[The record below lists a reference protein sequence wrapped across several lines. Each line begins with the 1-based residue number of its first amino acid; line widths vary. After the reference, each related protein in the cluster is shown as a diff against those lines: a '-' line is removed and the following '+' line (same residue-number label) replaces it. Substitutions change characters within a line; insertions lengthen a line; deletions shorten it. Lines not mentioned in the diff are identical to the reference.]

1 MQRGARIRTV
11 DGLRGLAALLVV
23 FDHTVGHGWG
33 LGAWSQQNHGITVF
47 AILTGFLISG
57 PFLRARL
64 DRRPD
69 PRLGNYLRARA
80 GRIYPGYWVALAVA
94 ALLVG
99 LNSMGDGDLWRVI
112 TLTQTFGTDTP
123 FEGIPPAWSL
133 SLFLTFYLALPVWSW
148 WRRRVDPAGL
158 SEVQILRREAGWLLA
173 LVLGSLVVRSL
184 SLTDSIAEDPA
195 FTLLGRADWFAL
207 GMFLGLLVTARD
219 RGISLGALLGPGR
232 HPGIAMSVA
241 LGLTIAS
248 AMVPVHMEEARDQ
261 LDTFAAGLLVAGMVL
276 HGATLRGSQ
285 RLLASRPA
293 AALGRWSYGIFL
305 YGYISQKLLLEL
317 EPGMPLGLRLAL
329 TVAMAVA
336 AGAASW
342 RFIESPASR
351 WIRHRRAER
360 EERNE
365 RSRSDRAHA
374 QPEPAAA

>member
-1 MQRGARIRTV
+1 MQKGARIRTV
-11 DGLRGLAALLVV
+11 DGLRGMAALLVV

-33 LGAWSQQNHGITVF
+33 LGAWSQQNHGITIF

-69 PRLGNYLRARA
+69 PRIGTYLRARV

-99 LNSMGDGDLWRVI
+99 LNSMGGGDVWRVI

-148 WRRRVDPAGL
+148 WRRRVDPDRL
-158 SEVQILRREAGWLLA
+158 TEVQLLRREAAWLLG
-173 LVLGSLVVRSL
+173 LVFLSLVVRTA
-184 SLTDSIAEDPA
+184 SLTDPIAEDPA

-232 HPGIAMSVA
+232 RPGIALTVA

-261 LDTFAAGLLVAGMVL
+261 LDTFAAGLLVAGIVL
-276 HGATLRGSQ
+276 HGPRLLGPQ

-305 YGYISQKLLLEL
+305 YGYISQKLLLQL
-317 EPGMPLGLRLAL
+317 DPGMALGLRLAL
-329 TVAMAVA
+329 TIAMAVA

-342 RFIESPASR
+342 RFVESPASR
-351 WIRHRRAER
+351 WARRRRAER
-360 EERNE
+360 
-365 RSRSDRAHA
+365 RATGTREQPGA
-374 QPEPAAA
+374 ATRQPEPAAA